1 LVYNK
6 SMSKGHFYEKVIETS
21 KISLELGDMN
31 LSSEE
36 RRELTILVSKNI
48 HAVVLDTVL
57 SELSDEDKKT
67 FLKNLSENNH
77 EKIWQHLK
85 VKVNK
90 IEEKIKQSIEETKND
105 LLEDIRQAK
114 KLSR

>member
-1 LVYNK
+1 
-6 SMSKGHFYEKVIETS
+6 MSKGHFYEQVIETS
-21 KISLELGDMN
+21 QISLELGNMN
-31 LSSEE
+31 LSGEE

-57 SELSDEDKKT
+57 SELSEEDKKT

-85 VKVNK
+85 TK
-90 IEEKIKQSIEETKND
+90 IDQVEEKIRKSIEETKKE
-105 LLEDIRQAK
+105 LLEDIEKAK
-114 KLSR
+114 KLSE